1 MSFYTDYKPYA
12 FQFKIEFALVGSK
25 ICIWHINM
33 YSYENSLSYVIS
45 KKCIITNICAN
56 YYTSYT
62 RKKKKHGNLVGSPL
76 QILPL
81 SHDFISVFLSTSII
95 HEVQD
100 LASCRG
106 VGAASRGINQRLD
119 PPMEGV
125 WLWCLGGFF
134 WDLEHHQFWNLLILS
149 VSWILYH
156 LWKSLWYIF
165 GGASSKPVERC
176 LFSRNMDVF
185 LNIGPFH
192 IK

>member
-1 MSFYTDYKPYA
+1 MHMAHKHVFIWKQFILCNFEKMHNYKYLCKLLHFLYP
-12 FQFKIEFALVGSK
+12 
-25 ICIWHINM
+25 
-33 YSYENSLSYVIS
+33 
-45 KKCIITNICAN
+45 
-56 YYTSYT
+56 
-62 RKKKKHGNLVGSPL
+62 KKKKHGNLVGSPL